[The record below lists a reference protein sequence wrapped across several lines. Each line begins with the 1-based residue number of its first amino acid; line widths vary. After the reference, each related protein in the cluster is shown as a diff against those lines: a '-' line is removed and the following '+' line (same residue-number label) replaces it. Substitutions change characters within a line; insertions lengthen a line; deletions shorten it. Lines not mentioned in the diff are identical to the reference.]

1 MITSPADITVPGRA
15 LGRCLIAA
23 AAAFLVLVTLMAV
36 VTALGAPHGDS
47 VVAQIAD
54 LARDDTT
61 YRLGFFVASLL
72 PAAMVPFMAVVALGV
87 AAPIQGEGLTEARL
101 CGWAGIA
108 LVAAYAPLSAAA
120 YASQYTVFEWLVR
133 RDLVAAAPWYFN
145 NAHGAPYTFDLLAY
159 AIWGLGAAIVAWPL
173 LRRRGALRW
182 MSWTLAASG
191 LLSMAAFGLHA
202 LESSLA
208 SPATLTSAVLT
219 VPFALG
225 AIAYGW
231 GLLRRPALLRRGSA

>member
-1 MITSPADITVPGRA
+1 MITSPADVTVPGRA

-36 VTALGAPHGDS
+36 VTAFGAPH
-47 VVAQIAD
+47 
-54 LARDDTT
+54 
-61 YRLGFFVASLL
+61 
-72 PAAMVPFMAVVALGV
+72 
-87 AAPIQGEGLTEARL
+87 LTEARL

-145 NAHGAPYTFDLLAY
+145 NAHGAPYTVDLLAY

-225 AIAYGW
+225 AIAHGW